1 MKPPEIGYPSGM
13 QSRPVTR
20 GPTPIRTVIRAVL
33 SAATVVGVVA
43 LVLALLALG
52 IYVVVS
58 VDLAP
63 QMH

>member
-1 MKPPEIGYPSGM
+1 M

-20 GPTPIRTVIRAVL
+20 GPTLIRAVIHAVL

-52 IYVVVS
+52 IYAVVT
-58 VDLAP
+58 VDFVH